1 MSRHKTLSLAAAIL
15 FLASVAPAATV
26 TGVVRGPDGAPFR
39 GAKVKAQNSKTK
51 MSVIVFSDSDGHY
64 KVPELPAGDYEVQAT
79 AIGFASDPKSGVF
92 LNASQDQTLD
102 WDMQKQMVK
111 WEDIPIYQGIQLM
124 PDGKG
129 KARFVQTCG
138 ASCHGFRSMIGVQ
151 RDLKGWQE
159 AVADQR
165 TRIGGGVI
173 NQIKDDQDASDL
185 SAWLAKTFGT
195 GPGAVTESP
204 ADMPGYKD
212 LVQNFTDEGLKIVYV
227 TYEMPAGRMTW
238 DVTPDKQGNVWA
250 PYFGTANGV
259 GKLNPETGELKEYL
273 LPSQNPRVG
282 TRSAYVGPDGT
293 LWLVI
298 ETGTVVKIDQKSGK
312 MTMLPAPDEKGRS
325 MNTVRVDPKGTV
337 WFSGGPKSWRLDPKT
352 NKFTPVTETS
362 TYAANF
368 DQFYNIWFTEA
379 GGAGRVF
386 KVDDKT
392 EKVSA
397 WTPPTPGNR
406 RRIQVDS
413 HGIVWFAEFT
423 AGKIGR
429 LDPETGVTKEITL
442 PGAQPAPYA
451 IGLDKDGVWYGS
463 GMMDTVGRIDP
474 DTLKVTEYPVPEMGN
489 GMREINNDTKGH
501 MWFASPGDNFVGYMY
516 LAK

>member
-1 MSRHKTLSLAAAIL
+1 MPSRTS
-15 FLASVAPAATV
+15 
-26 TGVVRGPDGAPFR
+26 
-39 GAKVKAQNSKTK
+39 AQ
-51 MSVIVFSDSDGHY
+51 
-64 KVPELPAGDYEVQAT
+64 
-79 AIGFASDPKSGVF
+79 
-92 LNASQDQTLD
+92 
-102 WDMQKQMVK
+102 
-111 WEDIPIYQGIQLM
+111 
-124 PDGKG
+124 
-129 KARFVQTCG
+129 
-138 ASCHGFRSMIGVQ
+138 
-151 RDLKGWQE
+151 
-159 AVADQR
+159 
-165 TRIGGGVI
+165 RIGGGVI
-173 NQIKDDQDASDL
+173 DQIKDDQDAADL
-185 SAWLAKTFGT
+185 ASWLAKTFGT
-195 GPGAVTESP
+195 GPGSVPESP

-212 LVQNFTDEGLKIVYV
+212 LVQNFTDDGLKIVYV

-238 DVTPDKQGNVWA
+238 DVTPDKQGNIWC

-273 LPSQNPRVG
+273 LPEPESARGHTLGVRRAGWNFVAGDRNRDAG
-282 TRSAYVGPDGT
+282 EDRSEDRQDAGASCSRGCGPQHEHG
-293 LWLVI
+293 
-298 ETGTVVKIDQKSGK
+298 
-312 MTMLPAPDEKGRS
+312 ARRS
-325 MNTVRVDPKGTV
+325 EGHV
-337 WFSGGPKSWRLDPKT
+337 WVSGGPQSWRFDPKT
-352 NKFTPVTETS
+352 NKYTPVTETA

-379 GGAGRVF
+379 NGAGRVF

-413 HGIVWFAEFT
+413 HGMVWFAEFT

-429 LDPETGVTKEITL
+429 LDPETGVTKEIQL

-451 IGLDKDGVWYGS
+451 IGQDKDGIWYGS

-489 GMREINNDTKGH
+489 GMREINNDPKGR